1 MKSLI
6 KFSLRLAHCSSGS
19 VLVESA
25 ITIPLAISLMVGGVD
40 FGLALYTQAIGSKSV
55 RNAARYLGSLPIKP
69 TGLACDSWAQRNAK
83 NLAVYGNQ
91 AGVGSPLVPNWQ
103 VNGGANNNVAITLSP
118 SDCSTPP
125 LITVTANFP
134 YNTLMLAQFIPL
146 GATVTLSARHEEQ
159 SVGD

>member
-1 MKSLI
+1 MNSLI
-6 KFSLRLAHCSSGS
+6 KFFLRLAHCSSGS
-19 VLVESA
+19 ALIESA

-40 FGLALYTQAIGSKSV
+40 FGLAFYTQAIGSKSV
-55 RNAARYLGSLPIKP
+55 RDAARYLGSLPIEP
-69 TGLACDSWAQRNAK
+69 TSLACETWAQDNAK

-91 AGVGSPLVPNWQ
+91 AGVGSPLIPNWQ
-103 VNGGANNNVAITLSP
+103 VDGGANNQVTITLSP

-134 YNTLMLAQFIPL
+134 YNTLMIAQFMPL

-159 SVGD
+159 SVGG